1 MLPNKLLTTV
11 LALTASGFLLTNNI
25 YAGVSQKTDN
35 GDTANPA
42 TAYQPCLDYWQVGMA
57 GKCNPPVKPAQKAT
71 TAVTPTIAVAVPP
84 APVSPTKSK
93 EDEAIDKFQEQ
104 YGKPPREFVA
114 FYLNPTPENAT
125 KWVHTYQ
132 EMLNRNTQLAIA
144 WTQAETLYQNA
155 LNKGVPASKFAS
167 STLTPVPDYGVP
179 VPGFTDNPSFYP
191 GRTPPSTQVLQA
203 GVQSLGGGNLP
214 SPAALTNPAAIT
226 AGLVTN
232 PQTPSTQTGPI
243 ELRYYFSAECPY
255 CQRFQPGFAGL
266 LKEEGAK
273 LSTICVDVTP
283 YSGPGTGPDQSHV
296 AGKLDCAWRTLEPGE
311 EDQMGIK
318 ETPTLII
325 RRKPN
330 GPFERVNGYV
340 EIDTLKSYLF
350 NTQAA
355 AGAPQITDAPI
366 GAPSMQ

>member
-1 MLPNKLLTTV
+1 M
-11 LALTASGFLLTNNI
+11 LTNNI
-25 YAGVSQKTDN
+25 YAGVSQKTDS

-167 STLTPVPDYGVP
+167 STLAPVPDYGVP